1 MNLLFIRFLAEN
13 QLWRIYPKKNAM
25 NTTQQKG
32 IEIID
37 NLAEWVLP
45 QENYKFISE
54 NEDPLNSTTHK
65 LLYHNE

>member
-1 MNLLFIRFLAEN
+1 
-13 QLWRIYPKKNAM
+13 M